1 MKTDPRIKRCEL
13 AALIIAG
20 LTLVLTL
27 KLHLLAA
34 LFSGF
39 LVYEMVY
46 VMVRV
51 FHLQQLAGKR
61 AKLLA
66 VALIATLIVGSLTL
80 AIAWFVTMIRGADN
94 SLPRLAGMLAGVL
107 EESRYLLPAT
117 ITHYLPANAGDLRL
131 TAAEWLRD
139 HAEGLKIFG
148 HETLR
153 TLAHMLIG
161 MVVGAILSLREVLP
175 GETAGRPLATA
186 LIGRI
191 ERFGDAFRRIVFAQ
205 VRISLINT
213 FLTWLYLGVALP
225 AFGYDLPY
233 ITTLVTITFLAGLL
247 PVVGNLISNT
257 VLVAV
262 SLTHSF
268 WLAIS
273 SLIFLIVIHKL
284 EYFLNAHIIA
294 TRIRAG
300 VWELLLAMLVME
312 AAFGFRGLIAAPV
325 CYAYLKDELS
335 SRGLV

>member
-1 MKTDPRIKRCEL
+1 MQRCEL

-20 LTLVLTL
+20 LALVLTL
-27 KLHLLAA
+27 KIHLLAA

-46 VMVRV
+46 VLVRV

-66 VALIATLIVGSLTL
+66 VALIATLIVGTLTL
-80 AIAWFVTMIRGADN
+80 SIVWIVTIIRGADD
-94 SLPRLAGMLAGVL
+94 SLPRLAEMLAETLG
-107 EESRYLLPAT
+107 ESRNLLPAT
-117 ITHYLPANAGDLRL
+117 ISPYLPDSASDLRL
-131 TAAEWLRD
+131 TAADWLRD
-139 HAEGLKIFG
+139 HADSLKIFG

-175 GETAGRPLATA
+175 GETAERPLAAA
-186 LIGRI
+186 LIARI
-191 ERFGDAFRRIVFAQ
+191 ERFGDAFRRVVFAQ

-213 FLTWLYLGVALP
+213 FLTWIYLGVALP
-225 AFGYDLPY
+225 ALGYKLPY
-233 ITTLVTITFLAGLL
+233 ITTLITITFLAGLL

-273 SLIFLIVIHKL
+273 SLVFLIVIHKL

-294 TRIRAG
+294 TRIRASA
-300 VWELLLAMLVME
+300 WELLLAMLVME
-312 AAFGFRGLIAAPV
+312 ATFGFRGLIAAPV
-325 CYAYLKDELS
+325 FYAYLKDEMS